1 MQASAVYALPTVF
14 QDLKDPQV
22 RLDLCASLQQLDTV
36 IADVFKHIKDRVRA
50 AAPRTPATRC
60 LHVALRSPLTPP
72 PPLPPRP
79 AISPAKPRPALTH
92 APRWTKSAS
101 GSTR

>member
-36 IADVFKHIKDRVRA
+36 IADVFKHIKDRVRMQ
-50 AAPRTPATRC
+50 
-60 LHVALRSPLTPP
+60 LHDQQLVCPHKYIVLQSRQVLYQEMN
-72 PPLPPRP
+72 LLYMLV
-79 AISPAKPRPALTH
+79 IVEYVFDVLYHQDQDIHYK
-92 APRWTKSAS
+92 
-101 GSTR
+101 